1 MEGGREGGRKGG
13 RIGGG
18 VRGQR
23 WMEGEGR
30 TVIISNGRDGRTDEE
45 EEEEEE
51 ERGRA
56 ACKHDTYTL

>member
-1 MEGGREGGRKGG
+1 
-13 RIGGG
+13 
-18 VRGQR
+18 
-23 WMEGEGR
+23 MEGEGR

-51 ERGRA
+51 RGRA